1 MTDLLV
7 QIERRLHSV
16 VNCSRGQ
23 HFQHPHSSANSSK
36 SSTGSDSNLS
46 DGSERASIGTDVL
59 HGRRVSPCGRVL
71 SSAPRFFSQSFR
83 LWYEARL
90 LEEDLESAKQAV
102 RAARH
107 ADRQRILLLRRRARG
122 TATPYIDVALGVHPE
137 LPSVPSRFGDESIQA
152 FLTYMQKRESLRRR
166 KESGEPWP
174 WSDDDTLNKY
184 RFTNIKRENDRVT
197 RWLREN
203 FTKKHPNAEP
213 ALIVLNCAL
222 FRTFGTVAFA
232 EEAGWISSIED
243 FRTPDLAIRAAAAV
257 WHRGLHAFTRAYCR
271 PCFNSE
277 KRDSHEPP
285 VHVYAQAC
293 AKIVRLSDA
302 LDQAGDEIISIM
314 HSWRE
319 LASFIRNVKG
329 YGGTGFVAKELILD
343 IMGWSHIRKFL
354 YRVLE
359 YLARRCANARR
370 RQLDS
375 AWAWCASRPKS
386 PHAPRP

>member
-1 MTDLLV
+1 MIDLLV
-7 QIERRLHSV
+7 QIERRLHHV
-16 VNCSRGQ
+16 VNDSRGQ
-23 HFQHPHSSANSSK
+23 QHQHPRSSA
-36 SSTGSDSNLS
+36 DSAMSLTNS
-46 DGSERASIGTDVL
+46 DGNLDGRIGRITIGTDVL
-59 HGRRVSPCGRVL
+59 NGRRVSPCGRTL
-71 SSAPRFFSQSFR
+71 SSAPSFFSQSFR

-90 LEEDLESAKQAV
+90 LEEDLEAAKLAV
-102 RAARH
+102 RAAKH
-107 ADRQRILLLRRRARG
+107 ADRQRSLLLRRRARG
-122 TATPYIDVALGVHPE
+122 TTTPYIDVALGVHPE

-174 WSDDDTLNKY
+174 WSDDDTLNRY

-203 FTKKHPNAEP
+203 FTKRHPNAEP
-213 ALIVLNCAL
+213 ALILLNCAL

-232 EEAGWISSIED
+232 EEAGWISSVED

-277 KRDSHEPP
+277 KRDSHDPP

-293 AKIVRLSDA
+293 AKIVRLAEA
-302 LDQAGDEIISIM
+302 LDNTGDEIISLM

-343 IMGWSHIRKFL
+343 VMGWSRIRKFL
-354 YRVLE
+354 YHVSD
-359 YLARRCANARR
+359 YSTRRCAHARR
-370 RQLDS
+370 
-375 AWAWCASRPKS
+375 
-386 PHAPRP
+386 